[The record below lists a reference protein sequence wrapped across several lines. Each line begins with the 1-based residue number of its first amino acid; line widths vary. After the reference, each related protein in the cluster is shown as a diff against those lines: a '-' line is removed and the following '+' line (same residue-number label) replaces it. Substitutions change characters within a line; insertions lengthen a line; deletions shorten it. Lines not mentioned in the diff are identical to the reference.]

1 MKLAVTR
8 SGLAAMAFATLFATP
23 AVAGELVG
31 MIVARNGHQMVV
43 RGHGVD
49 TPVLLT
55 PATKV
60 RAITGALG
68 AQREKHPQS
77 DLINGL
83 AVTVE
88 TVEHGDTVE
97 AARVT
102 FKPKDLKTA
111 MAVQAG
117 VAQAKEQIQAA
128 QAENMRRLSQVG
140 QFAEKG
146 RVRVY
151 FATGSAAINAKG
163 GQDLHAI
170 VRQAKTIPGALL
182 RVVGHADS
190 TGNAAANQR
199 LSSQRA
205 SAVTAYLLKRCNVP
219 AERIVGATGL
229 GASLS
234 DDGPS
239 KSKAE
244 DRRVTVFILVSKA
257 ASG

>member
-88 TVEHGDTVE
+88 TVEHGDIDRCRRRGE
-97 AARVT
+97 RDQRRCQHG
-102 FKPKDLKTA
+102 PL
-111 MAVQAG
+111 
-117 VAQAKEQIQAA
+117 QAA
-128 QAENMRRLSQVG
+128 PSLRAVLQAR
-140 QFAEKG
+140 
-146 RVRVY
+146 Y
-151 FATGSAAINAKG
+151 
-163 GQDLHAI
+163 
-170 VRQAKTIPGALL
+170 
-182 RVVGHADS
+182 
-190 TGNAAANQR
+190 
-199 LSSQRA
+199 
-205 SAVTAYLLKRCNVP
+205 
-219 AERIVGATGL
+219 
-229 GASLS
+229 
-234 DDGPS
+234 
-239 KSKAE
+239 
-244 DRRVTVFILVSKA
+244 
-257 ASG
+257 